1 MREPTNEE
9 VEAWAAYLLAHPDV
23 LEQPNVG
30 RIAQMVAFTARA
42 NAIRQRNAELVARS
56 TLRQI
61 LSNPTVELTPDQILA
76 ARRLHLDGDPR
87 REWAIVSASKS
98 TFMRRRRRFG
108 LVPWPPA
115 YREIDTLT
123 PLP

>member
-1 MREPTNEE
+1 M
-9 VEAWAAYLLAHPDV
+9 
-23 LEQPNVG
+23 
-30 RIAQMVAFTARA
+30 IAFTARA
-42 NAIRQRNAELVARS
+42 NAIRQRNALRVARS
-56 TLRQI
+56 TLRLI
-61 LSNPTVELTPDQILA
+61 LADPTAELTSEQILA

-87 REWAIVSASKS
+87 REWAIAATSKS

-108 LVPWPPA
+108 LVPWPPQ